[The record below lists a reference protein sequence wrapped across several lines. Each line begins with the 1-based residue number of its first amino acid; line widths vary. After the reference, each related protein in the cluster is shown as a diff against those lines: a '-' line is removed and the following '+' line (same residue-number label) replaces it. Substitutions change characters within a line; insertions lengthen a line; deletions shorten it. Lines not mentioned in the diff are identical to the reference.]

1 MVPKSHFLTTIPL
14 PTLHASGALDLDRP
28 FTNELPPTIHP
39 LFRPSRFPTLP
50 SPTFALLLPSLQL
63 ATRLIAEPVFLP
75 FFFALLHPSRR
86 RRIRSQDLELEYGR
100 ACWRFDLKPGGI
112 NEKEMRWTAGMLG
125 RLAGCVRWRFGAARG
140 YYGIT
145 RQCGELPGL
154 RNSTTGAEVELSSE
168 YLEVLK
174 RYAAQTERQRTG
186 YTPPLTDDPA
196 AEDLTEASI
205 LRTRFH
211 LAKTIVHEVCHA
223 IKWAVTLPQLTSE
236 GEWEL
241 PYEPFFMDQRIA
253 EVGAAWESVV
263 FGGIVNPLREDVDAR
278 WGLGIEKWPK
288 YWDDSTGLNRAPSR
302 RTHNITYIVPT
313 PYLHSLWTAAFWL
326 SLPLSGLSALHPPKT
341 LGVSEAIPNTN
352 FPGREWQEYLS
363 DTETVWSRRSERVR
377 QLERRMRSAV
387 RRDCV
392 LEGAAGV
399 GEGAGMEEISEDSSV
414 GRVFRGGIWRAG
426 EEESE
431 GGEVRG
437 QRSPARAVRRRSLR
451 NGGAAAGMARVP
463 RRSRSPKAKY
473 ARGTPYGKM

>member
-28 FTNELPPTIHP
+28 FTNELPQQ
-39 LFRPSRFPTLP
+39 STLSSAPPASPP
-50 SPTFALLLPSLQL
+50 SPPQPS
-63 ATRLIAEPVFLP
+63 
-75 FFFALLHPSRR
+75 PSSFPPSNSPPASSPNQSSSHSSSRCCIPRAGAASAVKTSSWNTDARVGASTSSPAGLMRR
-86 RRIRSQDLELEYGR
+86 RC
-100 ACWRFDLKPGGI
+100 A
-112 NEKEMRWTAGMLG
+112 G
-125 RLAGCVRWRFGAARG
+125 RLGCWAAWPGVCGGGSGPRG

-253 EVGAAWESVV
+253 EVGAAW
-263 FGGIVNPLREDVDAR
+263 
-278 WGLGIEKWPK
+278 GLGIEKWPK

-326 SLPLSGLSALHPPKT
+326 SLPFPASQPSTPKT

-392 LEGAAGV
+392 LEGAVGV

-414 GRVFRGGIWRAG
+414 GRVFRGYLEGWGGGVGGWGGKGTEVAG
-426 EEESE
+426 AGCTAAESKE
-431 GGEVRG
+431 WWSGGRHGE
-437 QRSPARAVRRRSLR
+437 STEKKS
-451 NGGAAAGMARVP
+451 
-463 RRSRSPKAKY
+463 
-473 ARGTPYGKM
+473 